1 MGAADEKFVFIAK
14 TIKVNKDICRFM
26 ILLSVVNM

>member
-1 MGAADEKFVFIAK
+1 MGAADAKFVFIAN
-14 TIKVNKDICRFM
+14 TIKANKDICRFM